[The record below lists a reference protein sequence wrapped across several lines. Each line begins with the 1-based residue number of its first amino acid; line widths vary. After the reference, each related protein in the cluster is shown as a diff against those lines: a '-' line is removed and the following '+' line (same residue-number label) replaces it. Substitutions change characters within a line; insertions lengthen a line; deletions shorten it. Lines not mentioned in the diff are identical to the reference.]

1 MKKIMITIFIICVF
15 LIPKQ
20 SYALS
25 CVEPSPPDVAYNE
38 YDAVIIGTVQKIKE
52 NNGIKM
58 LTIKVDKS
66 FKGVDKKIIEV
77 EEDFTWGESE
87 LNSSYLYF
95 LNENGDNWVLSL
107 CSPTTSN
114 IDAADKYLSDKEAIP
129 LSNVIAN
136 ENEPSDI
143 LEEVQV
149 EDEGDTNNEESN
161 SLTIIVLVA
170 IIFILSLFTILI
182 RKRMKK

>member
-1 MKKIMITIFIICVF
+1 MGVHMKKIMITMFLIYVF

-25 CVEPSPPDVAYNE
+25 CAEPSPPDVAYNE

-66 FKGVDKKIIEV
+66 FKGVDKKIITV

-87 LNSSYLYF
+87 FNSDYLYF
-95 LNENGDNWVLSL
+95 LNKDGDNWVHPL

-114 IDAADKYLSDKEAIP
+114 FNASDKYLSDKEEIP
-129 LSNVIAN
+129 LQPVVHN
-136 ENEPSDI
+136 EKEPKDTV
-143 LEEVQV
+143 EEVQA
-149 EDEGDTNNEESN
+149 EDEGDTNKEESN
-161 SLTIIVLVA
+161 SLTIIVLIA
-170 IIFILSLFTILI
+170 IAFID
-182 RKRMKK
+182 RKSVV